1 MSDILYN
8 TEIKIDEN
16 ELINLLK
23 NNIQESFVDI
33 TNSMIK
39 NISKICN
46 ANEAALISIW
56 NELNKD
62 DSLTIKLKQPYKKKI
77 IIFED
82 D

>member
-1 MSDILYN
+1 
-8 TEIKIDEN
+8 
-16 ELINLLK
+16 
-23 NNIQESFVDI
+23 
-33 TNSMIK
+33 MIK

-62 DSLTIKLKQPYKKKI
+62 DKLLIKLKQPYKKKI